1 MPKPNEEVNS
11 QESTISNCIEVLD
24 TKATGEPVSHS
35 LIVPVWVHHSN
46 DMGRKILTY
55 ALLDDQSDA
64 CFIKDSALEALGING
79 PEVELELSTVLAQK
93 KIKSRKIT
101 GLVVRGVNETVDIAL
116 PTHETSYLHDKIK
129 FREEKQQ

>member
-1 MPKPNEEVNS
+1 
-11 QESTISNCIEVLD
+11 
-24 TKATGEPVSHS
+24 
-35 LIVPVWVHHSN
+35 
-46 DMGRKILTY
+46 MGRKILTY

-116 PTHETSYLHDKIK
+116 PRTYSRDIIPARQDQIPRRETAIASHLTPLKKNVEVDYSLAQTVHTL
-129 FREEKQQ
+129 

>member
-1 MPKPNEEVNS
+1 
-11 QESTISNCIEVLD
+11 
-24 TKATGEPVSHS
+24 
-35 LIVPVWVHHSN
+35 
-46 DMGRKILTY
+46 MGRKILTY

-64 CFIKDSALEALGING
+64 CFVKDSALEALGING
-79 PEVELELSTVLAQK
+79 PEVELKLSTVLAQK